1 MHGIG
6 EYVTYADPL
15 YDACVLY
22 NQAIL
27 NSQYGNTQ
35 FGFTFADYMREID
48 AGRPV
53 LIHVY
58 TQGVGGHTMCG
69 YGYTLPNTVLMYDT
83 WADLDGPG
91 PFTDGQNPGTM
102 AWGGSYYSMDHLGV
116 TVFVPCQ
123 VPEPATMTLLGRAN
137 WWAPRPLRR
146 LHQRYGLH
154 EAPAASPEA
163 AREPEGSTAA
173 LVRS

>member
-58 TQGVGGHTMCG
+58 TPQVGGHTMLG
-69 YGYTLPNTVLMYDT
+69 YGYTLPNTVLLYDT
-83 WADLDGPG
+83 WAPN
-91 PFTDGQNPGTM
+91 GQNPGTM
-102 AWGGSYYSMDHLGV
+102 TWGGSYSSMDHLGV

-123 VPEPATMTLLGRAN
+123 VPEPATMTLLGIGS
-137 WWAPRPLRR
+137 LS
-146 LHQRYGLH
+146 LL
-154 EAPAASPEA
+154 A
-163 AREPEGSTAA
+163 ARRRRRKAA
-173 LVRS
+173 